1 MPQLE
6 VMLEVPLQI
15 SQGLASGQLE
25 RVGGVVREVG
35 SKQVVAWLR
44 EGGRIADNTELAGGA
59 LRTVLNV
66 GTGGAAS
73 TATGL
78 LSTAVTARS
87 HFLIMQQMRG
97 LATMARLNLGMGLIN
112 LTVASVSLVKLMQR
126 LRELEDTIT
135 GLYGEFERDREANL
149 RAGLA
154 ASEDAARSAA
164 AGDGDNE
171 RIYARQALNRLRA
184 AAALIGDK
192 LKDIRTGGDLDLFA
206 SHLTRAMQ
214 VDAVMIRCYLDN
226 ADSANASQYVA
237 DALNKY
243 RIAINEVVHYM
254 LGDQRALYFHETISE
269 DDFWRY
275 IRILHWLGGEN
286 RELDRVLIDAI
297 FSDRKNFWNQ
307 EIVEPL
313 SAVKRPRFV
322 PDLLQAGVPTAEV
335 LRPRH
340 LWALAVSETLIENY
354 RRLQGIE
361 AEIKAIER
369 LQLTP
374 AAWRT
379 IEKEAL
385 ATAEL
390 NLAEH
395 DDYVFL
401 VDQSYFAS
409 QARRSA

>member
-44 EGGRIADNTELAGGA
+44 EGGQIADNTDLAGGV

-66 GTGGAAS
+66 STGGAAS

-112 LTVASVSLVKLMQR
+112 LTVASVSLVKLVQR
-126 LRELEDTIT
+126 LRELEDRIT

-237 DALNKY
+237 DALNRY

-286 RELDRVLIDAI
+286 RELDRVLIDAV

-322 PDLLQAGVPTAEV
+322 PDLLQAGVPAAEV
-335 LRPRH
+335 QRPRH

-385 ATAEL
+385 AMAEL

-401 VDQSYFAS
+401 VDKSYFAS